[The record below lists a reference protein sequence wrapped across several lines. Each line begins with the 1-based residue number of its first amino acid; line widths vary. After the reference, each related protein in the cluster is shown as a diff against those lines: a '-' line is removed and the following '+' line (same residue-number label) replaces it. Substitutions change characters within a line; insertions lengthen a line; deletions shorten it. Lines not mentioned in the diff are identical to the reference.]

1 MAESDVP
8 VYARLSY
15 GRWVGICPTD
25 SNAMALL
32 PGQTRFECG
41 SALGFGADGTTADVV
56 WPADP
61 DAIYLSVIGNLP
73 EDQNWNPEDA

>member
-1 MAESDVP
+1 MAESDIP

-25 SNAMALL
+25 QNAMPLMS
-32 PGQTRFECG
+32 GQTRFECG
-41 SALGFGADGTTADVV
+41 SATGWGADGTTADVV

-61 DAIYLSVIGNLP
+61 ASIELAVAGKAI
-73 EDQNWNPEDA
+73 EEQNWNPEDA